1 MRLQIS
7 FILLLITAATAT
19 SIIWRDFAAAREG
32 DPLPRLLVFALAP
45 VALVTVLLLGR
56 IVMKVKS
63 TPDRGKGR

>member
-45 VALVTVLLLGR
+45 VALVTIFLLGR
-56 IVMKVKS
+56 ILMKV
-63 TPDRGKGR
+63 RGARNRVRGR

>member
-32 DPLPRLLVFALAP
+32 DLLPRLLVFALAP
-45 VALVTVLLLGR
+45 VAPVAIFLLGR